1 MANDLDV
8 QPLGNLLILKCFSG
22 QAVDQIDPLLMQV
35 GKDRADG
42 GFIQIVKPRDRPFPQ
57 RQPDLV
63 DFERLLAFAGVTV
76 SITEWQ
82 YYQRSPSQGLL
93 RFGLLASFTVVLFIF
108 CLYSFL
114 KARSVR

>member
-1 MANDLDV
+1 MAK
-8 QPLGNLLILKCFSG
+8 LGELLLGWKK
-22 QAVDQIDPLLMQV
+22 QAQRMFHVIVGLVFLM
-35 GKDRADG
+35 
-42 GFIQIVKPRDRPFPQ
+42 
-57 RQPDLV
+57 LT
-63 DFERLLAFAGVTV
+63 FAGATV

-93 RFGLLASFTVVLFIF
+93 RFGLLASFTVLLFIF

>member
-1 MANDLDV
+1 MGSKA
-8 QPLGNLLILKCFSG
+8 
-22 QAVDQIDPLLMQV
+22 V
-35 GKDRADG
+35 GKLSELLSSWM
-42 GFIQIVKPRDRPFPQ
+42 
-57 RQPDLV
+57 RQAERMFHVLV
-63 DFERLLAFAGVTV
+63 GMVFLVLAFAGVTV

-82 YYQRSPSQGLL
+82 YYERSPSQGLL

>member
-1 MANDLDV
+1 
-8 QPLGNLLILKCFSG
+8 LGKLSQLFTHWWRE
-22 QAVDQIDPLLMQV
+22 A
-35 GKDRADG
+35 
-42 GFIQIVKPRDRPFPQ
+42 
-57 RQPDLV
+57 
-63 DFERLLAFAGVTV
+63 ERLFHVLVGLVFLVLTLAGVTV

-93 RFGLLASFTVVLFIF
+93 RFGLLASFTVLLFIL

>member
-1 MANDLDV
+1 M
-8 QPLGNLLILKCFSG
+8 
-22 QAVDQIDPLLMQV
+22 
-35 GKDRADG
+35 GKLSELFAHWWREA
-42 GFIQIVKPRDRPFPQ
+42 
-57 RQPDLV
+57 
-63 DFERLLAFAGVTV
+63 ERLFHVLVGLVFLVLTLAGVTV

-93 RFGLLASFTVVLFIF
+93 RFGLLSSFTVLLFIF